1 MAPHASLYCRDGHV
15 SHGLLFGA
23 PYEDT
28 SKESDQIFGVYH
40 RIWAVRRHSYANC
53 VDEPIV
59 PKFVRARNLVS
70 IIGTK
75 EHGF

>member
-1 MAPHASLYCRDGHV
+1 MATHASLHGRDGHV
-15 SHGLLFGA
+15 SHRLLFGA

-28 SKESDQIFGVYH
+28 SEESDQIFGVYH
-40 RIWAVRRHSYANC
+40 RIRAVRRHSYANC

-59 PKFVRARNLVS
+59 PKFVRTRNLVG